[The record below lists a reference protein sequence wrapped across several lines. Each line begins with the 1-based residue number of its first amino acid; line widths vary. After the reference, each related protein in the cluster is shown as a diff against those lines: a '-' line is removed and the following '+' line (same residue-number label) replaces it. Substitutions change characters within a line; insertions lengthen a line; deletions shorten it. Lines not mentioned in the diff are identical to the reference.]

1 MPIRITGM
9 NSGLD
14 TESIITELMKVQ
26 KTKVD
31 NVKKQQTKLQW
42 KQDAWKTLNTK
53 VYSFF
58 NTTLNNMRVAS
69 DYSKKTTDVSN
80 SSVASV
86 VTGDSAMNA
95 TQKMKIIDAAA
106 SGYLTGG
113 QLAGSYTKSSKL
125 TSLGIE
131 EGSSFSVTVNG
142 KTTDITVTSD
152 MTINQILSGFQ
163 SAGVDANF
171 DEKNQRFFISSKKSG
186 ADNDFS
192 LAASNS
198 KGKDALEKLQILSY
212 DTATLAEYKKYMAM
226 DGDSTATQAA
236 IDAEVTQRLTAYLSQ
251 RTTLTETRGKQ
262 QDQITAAE
270 NNYRSKYS
278 EEISEQSSVNLD
290 TLITAKKAEIET
302 LKESGDEEALKT
314 ATDAL
319 SKLQEKKTYVD
330 EYERSKTNLASTQ
343 ASLDAIAVYVDE
355 DGNAKSTLVS
365 EATSKIEAKIQIAKE
380 TVNSD
385 GSLKDGVAGSNAVR
399 ISGSD
404 AAIELN
410 GMRYESTSNV
420 FEVNGLTITVLGS
433 KGDEVTLTTRQD
445 TNGIYD
451 MIKKFIKEY
460 NSLINEMD
468 KLYNADSSKG
478 YEPLT
483 SDEKDEMSDSEIEE
497 WETKIKDSILR
508 GDSNLSTVASGLKNI
523 MLGGVEINGSKVYLS
538 NFGIETLG
546 YFSAAD
552 NEKNA
557 YHISGDADDSSVST
571 SEDKLKAAIA
581 ADPDSVIEFFS
592 GLSQKLYVNLNGL
605 TSSNDF
611 RSFGSI
617 YDDKKMKEDYKN
629 YTTKINQME
638 EKLKAMEDKYYKQ
651 FSAMETALAKL
662 QSNQSAVTSL
672 LGG

>member
-26 KTKVD
+26 QTKVD
-31 NVKKQQTKLQW
+31 KVKKQQTKLQW

-53 VYSFF
+53 VHSFF
-58 NTTLNNMRVAS
+58 TGTLNNMRTAS
-69 DYSKKTTDVSN
+69 DYSKKTTDISN

-86 VTGDSAMNA
+86 VTSDSAMNA
-95 TQKMKIIDAAA
+95 TQKMTIKETAA

-113 QLAGSYTKSSKL
+113 QLNGSYTKSSKL
-125 TSLGIE
+125 TDLGIE

-142 KTTDITVTSD
+142 KTTDVTVTSG
-152 MTINQILSGFQ
+152 MTINQLLSNLQ

-186 ADNDFS
+186 VDNDFS
-192 LAASNS
+192 LTASNS
-198 KGKDALEKLQILSY
+198 KGTAALEKLQILSY
-212 DTATLAEYKKYMAM
+212 DTASLAEYKKYKDM
-226 DGDSTATQAA
+226 DGDITATQAA

-251 RTTLTETRGKQ
+251 RTTLTETLNKQ
-262 QDQITAAE
+262 QEQITTAE
-270 NNYRSKYS
+270 NSYRSKYS
-278 EEISEQSSVNLD
+278 EEISAQSSGGLD
-290 TLITAKKAEIET
+290 SLITAKKAEIES
-302 LKESGDEEALKT
+302 LKESGTEADLKI
-314 ATDAL
+314 ATDEL
-319 SKLQEKKTYVD
+319 SELQEKKTYVD
-330 EYERSKTNLASTQ
+330 AYEKSKTSLASTQ
-343 ASLDAIAVYVDE
+343 TSLDAIADYVDE
-355 DGNAKSTLVS
+355 DGNAKSTLIT
-365 EATSKIEAKIQIAKE
+365 EATSKIEAKIQTAKDLIE
-380 TVNSD
+380 GGMTGSD
-385 GSLKDGVAGSNAVR
+385 AVR

-404 AAIELN
+404 AVITLN
-410 GMRYESTSNV
+410 GMEYKSTSNV
-420 FEVNGLTITVLGS
+420 FEVNGLTITVLGN

-445 TNGIYD
+445 TDGIYD

-468 KLYNADSSKG
+468 KLYNAESSKG

-483 SDEKDEMSDSEIEE
+483 SDEKDEMSDSEVEE

-508 GDSNLSTVASGLKNI
+508 GDSNLSTIASGLKSI
-523 MLGGVEINGSKVYLS
+523 MLGGVEVNGSKVYLA

-546 YFSAAD
+546 YFSSAD

-571 SEDKLKAAIA
+571 NEDKLKAAIA
-581 ADPDSVIEFFS
+581 SDPDSVIEFFS
-592 GLSQKLYVNLNGL
+592 GLSQKLYTNLNSL
-605 TSSNDF
+605 TSSTDF

-617 YDDKKMKEDYKN
+617 YDDKKMKEDYNN
-629 YTTKINQME
+629 YTTKIKQME
-638 EKLKAMEDKYYKQ
+638 EKLKAMEDKYYNQ